1 MANQTWTV
9 SKGKLGSVLSG
20 KPFPLLT
27 HQNTAFGSV
36 LKCSELPTPLLEN
49 GHRRHKRVGHRNQSS
64 LSSLIFFFF
73 FPSIS
78 IKPLYYFITE
88 IVCAFNEREE
98 HLQMPFC
105 LKAKLLGVTEL
116 QGIAPCFRSSPFLC

>member
-1 MANQTWTV
+1 MDSLQREAGLCVEWKTLSTANPPKHCFWECGEVLRTPHTTAGKWASQTQACW
-9 SKGKLGSVLSG
+9 SQEPKQ
-20 KPFPLLT
+20 PF
-27 HQNTAFGSV
+27 
-36 LKCSELPTPLLEN
+36 
-49 GHRRHKRVGHRNQSS
+49 
-64 LSSLIFFFF
+64 FFDFLFF

-98 HLQMPFC
+98 HLQMPLC